1 MSFSIQHSA
10 FSIRLLT
17 WFAANKRDL
26 PWRAEPRD
34 PYHVWLAEIMLQQTG
49 VETVIPYY
57 ARWLARFP
65 TLAAFAAA
73 PLDDALKLW
82 EGLGYYSR
90 VRHFHHAAQVVV
102 QEHAGQIPNTV
113 DGLLA
118 LPGIGAYTAGAIASL
133 AFAQD
138 APLVDGNVRR
148 VLGRAFA
155 GDPRDTWQL
164 ARDLLPPGH
173 AGEFNEALMDLG
185 ATICTPK
192 SPRCLR
198 QIGACPVMA
207 LCRAYALGDPESHPP
222 KKQKPATPHR
232 AICTVVL
239 QNPRGCWLMGQRPA
253 RGLLGGLW
261 EFPSTNF
268 DVSAEGSR
276 ADMAA
281 QAQAMLAEK
290 CGLGVD
296 IGEENLIGAVKH
308 AFTHFK
314 ITRHVFFVHPK
325 PRRLAQK
332 KLAGGTLAGQPA
344 RLESEFYQLLRFV
357 SREELAALALT
368 RSDLRIVEM
377 VESHVSQ
384 PPKKGR

>member
-1 MSFSIQHSA
+1 MVLHFA
-10 FSIRLLT
+10 FLHCLSLIFTQALLT
-17 WFAANKRDL
+17 WFGSNARDL

-65 TLAAFAAA
+65 TLADFAAA

-90 VRHFHHAAQVVV
+90 ARNFHRAAQMVVN
-102 QEHAGQIPNTV
+102 ELGGKIPQTV

-155 GDPRDTWQL
+155 DDPRDTWQL
-164 ARDLLPPGH
+164 AQDLLPSGR

-185 ATICTPK
+185 ATICAPK
-192 SPRCLR
+192 SPRCML
-198 QIGACPVMA
+198 CPVMA

-232 AICTVVL
+232 NIGTVVA
-239 QNPRGCWLMGQRPA
+239 QDPRGRWLLAQRPA
-253 RGLLGGLW
+253 KGLLGGLW
-261 EFPSTNF
+261 EFPSTPF
-268 DVSAEGSR
+268 DVSMDGARAE
-276 ADMAA
+276 MAA
-281 QAQAMLAEK
+281 QAQDALARK
-290 CGLGVD
+290 CALRAPVREQD
-296 IGEENLIGAVKH
+296 FIGTVKH

-314 ITRHVFFVHPK
+314 ITRHVFLVK
-325 PRRLAQK
+325 TR
-332 KLAGGTLAGQPA
+332 GQTALSSLTPDTP
-344 RLESEFYQLLRFV
+344 FYQSLRFV
-357 SREELAALALT
+357 SREEIAGLALT
-368 RSDLRIVEM
+368 RSDLRIVEL
-377 VESHVSQ
+377 VNA
-384 PPKKGR
+384 KC